1 MKEILQ
7 INLFCWS
14 WKSQPCEKNE
24 DKNDEQSKWQP
35 FIQTL
40 PLQIIPNWVM
50 QSTCKEEKQAML
62 DVLNGEGIAI
72 NAEVRLLFVSS
83 DNRPD
88 CEYKQQ

>member
-1 MKEILQ
+1 
-7 INLFCWS
+7 
-14 WKSQPCEKNE
+14 
-24 DKNDEQSKWQP
+24 
-35 FIQTL
+35 
-40 PLQIIPNWVM
+40 
-50 QSTCKEEKQAML
+50 ML